1 MASDDINVRADLP
14 PSVHPDVL
22 SPLATA
28 LDQPGTAGRSAYNAG
43 RIALE
48 DLRKSYAAIHDAER
62 SLRAAASPNA
72 DIRMG
77 PDGLHQHTGRDEELS
92 GAAERAFNRTA
103 KVVDLRMAEMK
114 AHASI
119 LEGNVADALK
129 DPRGTAADGIAIA
142 QEVRGH
148 LRSLPDAERFAFIRK
163 AIESDD
169 RRSVAAVL
177 AAPSFLSGL
186 APASQAMVR
195 DLAARRWAPV
205 DHAQAQAVA
214 KAIERVTTASKVIV
228 GRYSRV
234 LKLADGPGGRATR
247 AIGKLAD
254 G

>member
-1 MASDDINVRADLP
+1 MASDDINARADLP
-14 PSVHPDVL
+14 PSVHPAVL
-22 SPLATA
+22 SPLAAT

-48 DLRKSYAAIHDAER
+48 ELRKSYAAIDDAER
-62 SLRAAASPNA
+62 ALRAAAPPTS

-77 PDGLHQHTGRDEELS
+77 PNGLYQHVGREEELS
-92 GAAERAFNRTA
+92 AAAERAFNRTA
-103 KVVDLRMAEMK
+103 RAVDLRMAEMK

-129 DPRGTAADGIAIA
+129 DPRGTAADGIALA

-148 LRSLPDAERFAFIRK
+148 LRSLPDAERFTFIRK

-177 AAPSFLSGL
+177 AAPPFLSGL
-186 APASQAMVR
+186 SPETLVMVR

-205 DHAQAQAVA
+205 DYAQGKAVA
-214 KAIERVTTASKVIV
+214 KAIERVMTASTTIV
-228 GRYSRV
+228 GRYARV
-234 LKLADGPGGRATR
+234 LKLADGPSGKASQ
-247 AIGKLAD
+247 AIGKLAN